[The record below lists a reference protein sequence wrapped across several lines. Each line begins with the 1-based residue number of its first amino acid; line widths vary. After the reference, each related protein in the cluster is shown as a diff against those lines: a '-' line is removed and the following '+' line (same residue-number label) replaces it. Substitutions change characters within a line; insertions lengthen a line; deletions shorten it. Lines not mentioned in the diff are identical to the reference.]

1 MTKTQLIKKI
11 DIEEKNA
18 KKNMYFHI
26 GDIETNKQ
34 KPIEI
39 FNKKTGDYYDSVTFK
54 YNGISIEL
62 KTKDIP
68 KAIKNIAME
77 DIEIYS
83 VYEIFCPI

>member
-1 MTKTQLIKKI
+1 MTKTQLINKI

-18 KKNMYFHI
+18 KKNMFFLI
-26 GDIETNKQ
+26 GDMETNREKLMD
-34 KPIEI
+34 I
-39 FNKKTGDYYDSVTFK
+39 FNKKTCDYYDSVTFK
-54 YNGISIEL
+54 YNGISLEL